1 MFRKQKAPPF
11 WRAAP
16 VSITYTFL
24 SRSFRKY
31 YFYSGNKSWVI
42 ARRDGKGVLIVYFG
56 YFCFRFALLVIT
68 AKSPEP

>member
-31 YFYSGNKSWVI
+31 YFYS
-42 ARRDGKGVLIVYFG
+42 
-56 YFCFRFALLVIT
+56 
-68 AKSPEP
+68 PE